1 MLGGRPTAVSK
12 EPGWSERL
20 AVQWRPDHPEY
31 QSSNC
36 LKTQFKQVM
45 KATSRTGSL
54 PRVWVP
60 LPPRLVRG
68 RVWAEEQTPGKRL
81 WGLGGAGQTR
91 EKRVRNPGS
100 WLSFLVLI
108 SAQSPPLTLKGTL
121 IPPHPLQASHGGTPA
136 GQTSSSVS
144 QRFTH
149 ASEGRGLTGVGFG
162 DSSEH
167 TRQQAAERVCSGQR
181 STHIWPQI

>member
-20 AVQWRPDHPEY
+20 AVQWRPVHPEY

-68 RVWAEEQTPGKRL
+68 GVWAEEQTPGKRL
-81 WGLGGAGQTR
+81 RGLGGAGQTR
-91 EKRVRNPGS
+91 ETGTESRELVELLGS
-100 WLSFLVLI
+100 NLCSI
-108 SAQSPPLTLKGTL
+108 STTYSERDLDS
-121 IPPHPLQASHGGTPA
+121 PHPLQASCGGTPA

-144 QRFTH
+144 QCFTH
-149 ASEGRGLTGVGFG
+149 VSEGRGLTGVGFG

-167 TRQQAAERVCSGQR
+167 TRQQAERVCSGQR